1 MSTTTLTALVVA
13 LVLAGAA
20 VWILRPLQLPL
31 HRMAS
36 PDDDRWRELV
46 ETKHQLYRTIL
57 DLEFDASVGKVS
69 DDDYHVLRRQQEGE
83 ALAVLTELDQIA
95 AGRASATSSAGLPGI
110 GGEADGV
117 PAARLNGAGGPG
129 EAPAL
134 RLEDRL
140 EAEIAAA
147 RQRLHPQSPRADS

>member
-69 DDDYHVLRRQQEGE
+69 HDDYHVLRRQQEGE

-95 AGRASATSSAGLPGI
+95 AGRSSATAAPGI
-110 GGEADGV
+110 GGEPDGV
-117 PAARLNGAGGPG
+117 PAARPNGAGGPG
-129 EAPAL
+129 EASAL

-147 RQRLHPQSPRADS
+147 RQRLHPPSPRADS